1 MKRNIASFLT
11 LRGLAG
17 ALMFVIVGAFL
28 LHTEHSRMGSV
39 ETLLNIS
46 ILFVLMPF
54 ACVWANQWQF
64 QLRRGELRPGL
75 DFYQYYWSL
84 DSPRASLEVGFIL
97 LAFCCSLPHRP
108 LGSWTNIEA
117 IKGITENC
125 LNWPTHMASIELRNR
140 GQLLVSRVIG
150 N

>member
-1 MKRNIASFLT
+1 MKWNIASFLT

-54 ACVWANQWQF
+54 ACVWAN
-64 QLRRGELRPGL
+64 RRPDLTSKSSMAISTATRGIET
-75 DFYQYYWSL
+75 WSGFL
-84 DSPRASLEVGFIL
+84 SILLVVGFAESLFRSWFYPLGIL
-97 LAFCCSLPHRP
+97 LLIA
-108 LGSWTNIEA
+108 A
-117 IKGITENC
+117 Q
-125 LNWPTHMASIELRNR
+125 ALRLVDQYR
-140 GQLLVSRVIG
+140 GNQRDH
-150 N
+150 